1 MVEFALRNGRVV
13 DGTRAPARSADVL
26 VRDGVIVEVGPLP
39 ETHGRQDIDLSGLVL
54 SPGFVDPH
62 THYDAQVFWDRD
74 LTPSSWH
81 GVTTAVMGNCGFG
94 VAPTRPE
101 HREIVLRT
109 LERVEGMPIEAL
121 RLGLPWVFETY
132 PEYLDAVD
140 ALPKRV
146 HVASLIGHTPIR
158 HFVMGD
164 AATEREATIE
174 EIRDMRAVV
183 EGALAAGAVGLST
196 SKSPTHRG
204 AGNKPVPSRLATIDE
219 IVGLALALR
228 GAGYGVL
235 EATYGPGLFV
245 EEFADL
251 ARRTGRPVT
260 WAAVLAQ
267 RGDPSWARSIVAR
280 TRELGGDVFPQ
291 MACRPVVFQL
301 RLDDPTSLSGLESF
315 KELRELDEA
324 ERRARYADAAWRTQA
339 RADIAAD
346 SLWAGRFEDA
356 VVEES
361 CVHGALVGGP
371 TLGELAAERGTHA
384 FDVAVLLSLEDGL
397 ATRFRVIL
405 ANDDEDQVARL
416 LLEEGLMLGLSDA
429 GAHTSQLCDANAPTY
444 LLGYWMRERGVLSLE
459 DAVWRLSGQ
468 PAEVFGL
475 RDRGVIRRGAVADL
489 VAFDPAT
496 VGSRGPERVRDLPG
510 GADRVIVRSIGVEH
524 VWVGGT
530 CVRRDGV
537 DLDGVAPGRL
547 LRNGAG

>member
-1 MVEFALRNGRVV
+1 MGEMVLRDALVV
-13 DGTRAPARSADVL
+13 DGTRAPGRTADVL
-26 VRDGVIVEVGPLP
+26 VRDGVIAEVGDVGAI
-39 ETHGRQDIDLSGLVL
+39 EGRDEVGLRGLVL
-54 SPGFVDPH
+54 APGFVDPH

-81 GVTTAVMGNCGFG
+81 GVTTVVMGNCGFG

-101 HREIVLRT
+101 HREIVLQT
-109 LERVEGMPIEAL
+109 LERVEGMPIEVL

-146 HVASLIGHTPIR
+146 HVASLVGHTPIR

-164 AATEREATIE
+164 AATKREATTD
-174 EIRDMRAVV
+174 EIRAMRALV
-183 EGALAAGAVGLST
+183 EGAIEAGAVGLST

-204 AGNKPVPSRLATIDE
+204 AGNKPVPSRLAAMSE
-219 IVGLALALR
+219 IVELALAMGTAR
-228 GAGYGVL
+228 YGVL

-245 EEFADL
+245 DEFADL

-267 RGDPSWARSIVAR
+267 RADPSWASSIVAR

-301 RLDDPTSLSGLESF
+301 RLDDPTSLTGLESF
-315 KELRELDEA
+315 KELRKLDVA
-324 ERRARYADAAWRTQA
+324 KRRARYGDPIWRAGARNDLAAN
-339 RADIAAD
+339 

-361 CVHGALVGGP
+361 AAHGSFVGGP

-384 FDVAVLLSLEDGL
+384 FDMAVLLSLDDDL
-397 ATRFRVIL
+397 STRFRVVL
-405 ANDDEDQVARL
+405 ANDDEEQVAAL
-416 LLEEGLMLGLSDA
+416 LQEEGLMLGLSDA
-429 GAHTSQLCDANAPTY
+429 GAHTSQLCDANAPTH
-444 LLGYWMRERGVLSLE
+444 LLGYWTRERKVLSLE

-475 RDRGVIRRGAVADL
+475 RDRGVIRAGAIADL

-496 VGSRGPERVRDLPG
+496 VGSQQLERVRDLPG
-510 GADRVIVRSIGVEH
+510 GADRVIARSIGVEH

-530 CVRRDGV
+530 RVRKDGV
-537 DLDGVAPGRL
+537 DLAGVAPGRL
-547 LRNGAG
+547 LRNGVA